1 MSTKKEVAALLEQK
15 QPQAKN
21 HTHIIAEE
29 PKSVKPN
36 LRELA
41 QLREHAKIKATDMVE
56 VVQALY
62 PRYDKYIH
70 SKCENGKEYG
80 IQLRPDATKALLQ
93 RFAPEFLEK
102 PRKPNRKKP
111 NRIQARLPDAL
122 FAQLQLHLQQSS
134 QTAQD
139 FLEGLV
145 AQFFKPPDNP
155 KE

>member
-1 MSTKKEVAALLEQK
+1 MSAKKEVAALLEQK

-56 VVQALY
+56 VVQGLY

-122 FAQLQLHLQQSS
+122 FEKLQLHLQQSG

-139 FLEGLV
+139 FIEGLV
-145 AQFFKPPDNP
+145 SQFFKPPDNP

>member
-1 MSTKKEVAALLEQK
+1 MSAKKEVAALLEQK

-21 HTHIIAEE
+21 HTHIIAEDL
-29 PKSVKPN
+29 KSVKPN

-56 VVQALY
+56 IVQGLY

-122 FAQLQLHLQQSS
+122 FEQLQLHLQQSG